1 LFESIN
7 FAHAQLTLRTFLL
20 PTSIH
25 LRCRPPRT
33 SCTGNQHTRIN
44 ASVNP
49 ARPVFVLPN
58 VNRTLR
64 VPVGWRMDY
73 CEFLI
78 KFAYLRAGVVLYIGQ
93 CARLTWDAVRV
104 RVAFGHHSNRVCL
117 LAKPPGQ
124 TSSCILGDG
133 DWILQ
138 PWLQYARVP
147 GVLTYRS
154 WPVFFPIY
162 PRLLSA
168 AQPPSSLLFPL
179 LLYPQQYSIT
189 SVLPALDNVRSKHLT
204 SPDLATT
211 PSSWAHAQ

>member
-1 LFESIN
+1 MTCCLFESIN

-58 VNRTLR
+58 VKRTLR

-78 KFAYLRAGVVLYIGQ
+78 KVCCSVHRTMRAAYLGRRASPGGFRTPQQPRVPFGQAPRPDVELYLGGWRLDPTTLATVRKSTGCFDISKLAGLFPHLSPFAVCCSAPFFSPFPAPPIPSTILNHIRLAGVGQ
-93 CARLTWDAVRV
+93 RQIKT
-104 RVAFGHHSNRVCL
+104 FN
-117 LAKPPGQ
+117 
-124 TSSCILGDG
+124 
-133 DWILQ
+133 
-138 PWLQYARVP
+138 
-147 GVLTYRS
+147 
-154 WPVFFPIY
+154 
-162 PRLLSA
+162 LS
-168 AQPPSSLLFPL
+168 
-179 LLYPQQYSIT
+179 
-189 SVLPALDNVRSKHLT
+189 
-204 SPDLATT
+204 
-211 PSSWAHAQ
+211 